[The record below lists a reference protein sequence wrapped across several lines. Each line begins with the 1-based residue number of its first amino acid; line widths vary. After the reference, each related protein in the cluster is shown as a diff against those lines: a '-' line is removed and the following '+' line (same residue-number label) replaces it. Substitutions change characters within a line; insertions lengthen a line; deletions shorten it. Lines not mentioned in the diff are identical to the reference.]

1 MEVNKDIF
9 LQIKGSFVEAIDSLS
24 KEYKGSSLTDIFIV
38 VDKESGEVAF
48 FDDEENNVAK
58 TVIDGWIDLTG
69 EDDESDGVGD
79 DNIVTLLRS
88 VTEEMD
94 NEGLFSSLDLF
105 KPFSVNYAD
114 DTFAV
119 IEELLLIDDDSTI
132 KLDND
137 FMEKF
142 DREFDEFLEKL
153 LKE

>member
-9 LQIKGSFVEAIDSLS
+9 LQIKGSFVEAIHSLS

-69 EDDESDGVGD
+69 EDDESDRDGD
-79 DNIVTLLRS
+79 GEIITLLRS

-94 NEGLFSSLDLF
+94 SEGLFSSLDLF

-142 DREFDEFLEKL
+142 DREFDEFLERL